1 MVDNRST
8 EKIGGKNVE
17 VIGMKNPFRV
27 DVLDKD
33 EVDKIYEASLQIL
46 EKTGAV
52 FNHEQALKLFH
63 QNGAEVDFKK
73 NLVKFP
79 PFLVKDSIK
88 KVRSSF
94 SLYYQDQSKRIDIG
108 GSNIFFGIGGCNRYI
123 IDSETGRRRVAELR
137 DLIDVTIIGDSSEH
151 IDRIHPVFMP
161 GDVPPLLVNIKQ
173 LETLLWKYYGKYI
186 YHTLTTSSHTS

>member
-1 MVDNRST
+1 M
-8 EKIGGKNVE
+8 K

-33 EVDKIYEASLQIL
+33 EVDTIYEASLQIL

-52 FNHEQALKLFH
+52 FNHEQSLKLFH

-94 SLYYQDQSKRIDIG
+94 SLYYRS
-108 GSNIFFGIGGCNRYI
+108 
-123 IDSETGRRRVAELR
+123 
-137 DLIDVTIIGDSSEH
+137 
-151 IDRIHPVFMP
+151 IDRSRV
-161 GDVPPLLVNIKQ
+161 
-173 LETLLWKYYGKYI
+173 
-186 YHTLTTSSHTS
+186 SA